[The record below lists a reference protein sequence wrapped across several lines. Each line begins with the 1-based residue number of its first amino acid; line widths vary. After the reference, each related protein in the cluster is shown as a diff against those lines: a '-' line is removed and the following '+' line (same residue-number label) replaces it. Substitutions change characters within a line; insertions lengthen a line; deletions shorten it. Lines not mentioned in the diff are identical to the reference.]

1 MYHPVAV
8 LAKQTLTRSQVVTM
22 VVVVV
27 VMMVAEATKFE
38 PISRQLV
45 PFSLY
50 MLL

>member
-8 LAKQTLTRSQVVTM
+8 LAKQTLTRSQGVTM
-22 VVVVV
+22 VVVV